1 MHHCSCIQEH
11 SEFAAVIKSKKCKKN
26 EKKMSNERARICV
39 VWKSIFLFDRHLLF
53 FAARAL
59 QFPPFYE
66 SRHNRAGPTAARY

>member
-1 MHHCSCIQEH
+1 
-11 SEFAAVIKSKKCKKN
+11 
-26 EKKMSNERARICV
+26 MSNEGARICV